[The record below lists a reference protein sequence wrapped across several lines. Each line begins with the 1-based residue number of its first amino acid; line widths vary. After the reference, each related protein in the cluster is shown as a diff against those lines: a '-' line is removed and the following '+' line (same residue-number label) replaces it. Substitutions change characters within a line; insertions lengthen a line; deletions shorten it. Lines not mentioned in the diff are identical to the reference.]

1 MYRTGRS
8 NNVADAL
15 SRRPAD
21 SGSDNEATDEEEE
34 WTAISYQAVCKM
46 LDIPL
51 DGTKLSRELRARL
64 QTVDTAH
71 VELGEAEPIE
81 VTTNYVSVFNTVLPE
96 TMAQYQRA
104 DNQIGPVIK
113 WVESGTPPSKSD
125 LYQIRSKL
133 TRKMLY
139 QFDRFILKEDV
150 LHRLYIDQDM
160 EFHQLVLPQRYHSKI
175 LKAVHDDMGHQAL
188 DRTLSLLHE
197 RVYWP
202 TMAQDA
208 SEWIKGCRRCHI
220 AKSDYNE
227 PKPKLG
233 NLICQQPTGLIMY

>member
-1 MYRTGRS
+1 MHIQNSKLGAAQIRWISELALYDFDIVYRTGRS

-34 WTAISYQAVCKM
+34 WTAISYQAVCKT

-51 DGTKLSRELRARL
+51 GGTKLSRKLRARL

-139 QFDRFILKEDV
+139 QFD
-150 LHRLYIDQDM
+150 
-160 EFHQLVLPQRYHSKI
+160 
-175 LKAVHDDMGHQAL
+175 
-188 DRTLSLLHE
+188 
-197 RVYWP
+197 
-202 TMAQDA
+202 
-208 SEWIKGCRRCHI
+208 
-220 AKSDYNE
+220 
-227 PKPKLG
+227 
-233 NLICQQPTGLIMY
+233 

>member
-1 MYRTGRS
+1 M
-8 NNVADAL
+8 
-15 SRRPAD
+15 
-21 SGSDNEATDEEEE
+21 
-34 WTAISYQAVCKM
+34 CKT

-188 DRTLSLLHE
+188 DRTLSLLRE

-208 SEWIKGCRRCHI
+208 SEWIKGCRCCHI
-220 AKSDYNE
+220 TK
-227 PKPKLG
+227 K
-233 NLICQQPTGLIMY
+233 